1 MTLAI
6 ICFSGPS
13 ISYTLL
19 TTNINIIFLMYFLLE
34 SIQTYYTDAMVF
46 MVLIYYRTL
55 MMYLS
60 LQLFT
65 LRFEEGQDLDCLIL
79 DIFHTN
85 LITMFTL
92 SGMYKQVYKSYIYQD
107 QEVTI
112 YFFLYIIILYMVS
125 MYIPSMHEVFRVDS
139 QY

>member
-60 LQLFT
+60 LQVFT

-92 SGMYKQVYKSYIYQD
+92 SGMYK
-107 QEVTI
+107 
-112 YFFLYIIILYMVS
+112 
-125 MYIPSMHEVFRVDS
+125 
-139 QY
+139 